1 MLSALY
7 HAKYCLDQHLLLCS
21 LQRRPPA
28 SRLISYLVIFKSSSV
43 KRDCLGLTRIAP
55 RRREALYLIHTT
67 IHLMPSTSPIQSN
80 TSAWPSRRFHGPIT
94 MLLLNAQRTHA
105 PPTFDATELLWLV
118 GAWTYVTSPKVHR
131 YHERRSQHSFCRRHN
146 SATRGL
152 LMLRSKGDEST
163 DEESVRRHD

>member
-43 KRDCLGLTRIAP
+43 KRDCLGLTKIAP
-55 RRREALYLIHTT
+55 RRREALYVTHTS
-67 IHLMPSTSPIQSN
+67 IHLMPSTSPIQPN
-80 TSAWPSRRFHGPIT
+80 TSAWRSRRFHGHIT

-105 PPTFDATELLWLV
+105 PLTFDPTELFGWSGLGPMSRV
-118 GAWTYVTSPKVHR
+118 PKCIATTNA
-131 YHERRSQHSFCRRHN
+131 EASTPSIDGITLQHVAC
-146 SATRGL
+146 
-152 LMLRSKGDEST
+152 
-163 DEESVRRHD
+163 